1 MLKSLEG
8 TRFID
13 LVPFLLGQGP
23 IFQSLSFYILD
34 KVDTL
39 KNE

>member
-1 MLKSLEG
+1 M
-8 TRFID
+8 
-13 LVPFLLGQGP
+13 PFEDFLGGLYLLGQAP

-34 KVDTL
+34 KIDTL